1 MAQLEILLVEDSPTD
16 QLFAREA
23 LASSSLQHRLHVV
36 DDGVEALSFLRRT
49 GDYAEC
55 PRPDL
60 VLLDLNLPRK
70 DGREVLAELKA
81 DVLLATIPVIVLT
94 TSVTDED
101 VTRAYGLRANCYIS
115 KPVDFEQFK
124 RVIQAIQLF
133 WFEIAKLPPRADL
146 PPLA

>member
-23 LASSSLQHRLHVV
+23 LAAASLPHRLHVV
-36 DDGVEALSFLRRT
+36 DDGVEALLFLRQS
-49 GDYAEC
+49 GVYADR
-55 PRPDL
+55 PRPDI

-70 DGREVLAELKA
+70 DGREVLAEVKA
-81 DVLLATIPVIVLT
+81 DAHLSTIPVIVLT
-94 TSVTDED
+94 TSGSDED
-101 VTRAYGLRANCYIS
+101 VTRAYGLRANCYVS

-133 WFEIAKLPPRADL
+133 WFEVARLPPRADA
-146 PPLA
+146 PSTA

>member
-1 MAQLEILLVEDSPTD
+1 MAELEILLVEDSPTD

-23 LASSSLQHRLHVV
+23 LAAANLPHRLHIV
-36 DDGVEALSFLRRT
+36 DDGVEALAFLRRS
-49 GDYAEC
+49 GSYAAS

-81 DVLLATIPVIVLT
+81 DAHLSTIPVIVLT
-94 TSVTDED
+94 TSTTDED
-101 VTRAYGLRANCYIS
+101 VARAYGLRANCYIA

-133 WFEIAKLPPRADL
+133 WFEVAKLPPRADAPL
-146 PPLA
+146 P